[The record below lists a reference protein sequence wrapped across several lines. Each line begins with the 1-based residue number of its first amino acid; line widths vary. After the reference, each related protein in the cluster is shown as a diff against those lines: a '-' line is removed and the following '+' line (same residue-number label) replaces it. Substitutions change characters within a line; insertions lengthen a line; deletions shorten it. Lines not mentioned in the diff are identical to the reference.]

1 MGRGAEVPQNGQL
14 LEMFRSSTNS
24 TPVPHRRSLLAS
36 SVALLSLPLA
46 VGLIFPQLMI
56 LASFLVP
63 EVARGPMPSE
73 EITHQTISG
82 ISSVRSESRRGAICR
97 KVPAHLV
104 PPLSLAQATART
116 SAYPPRAF
124 DGHRISHDQLAPVL
138 C

>member
-1 MGRGAEVPQNGQL
+1 
-14 LEMFRSSTNS
+14 MFSPFAFNS
-24 TPVPHRRSLLAS
+24 TPVPRRRSLLAS

-46 VGLIFPQLMI
+46 VGLIFPQLVI
-56 LASFLVP
+56 LASVLMP

-73 EITHQTISG
+73 EITHQSVTG
-82 ISSVRSESRRGAICR
+82 EPSVRSVSRRGAICR
-97 KVPAHLV
+97 KIPAHMV
-104 PPLSLAQATART
+104 PPLSLAHATART

>member
-1 MGRGAEVPQNGQL
+1 MTG
-14 LEMFRSSTNS
+14 
-24 TPVPHRRSLLAS
+24 TPLHHLNDEHHRRSLRAS
-36 SVALLSLPLA
+36 TLMFFCIPL
-46 VGLIFPQLMI
+46 VLGLIFPQLSI
-56 LASFLVP
+56 AVSLIIP
-63 EVARGPMPSE
+63 EVVGARAPMPSE
-73 EITHQTISG
+73 EITHQSLSG
-82 ISSVRSESRRGAICR
+82 VPCVRAESRRGAICR

>member
-1 MGRGAEVPQNGQL
+1 M
-14 LEMFRSSTNS
+14 
-24 TPVPHRRSLLAS
+24 AS

-46 VGLIFPQLMI
+46 VGLIFPQLVI
-56 LASFLVP
+56 LASFLMP

-73 EITHQTISG
+73 EITHESVTG
-82 ISSVRSESRRGAICR
+82 IPSVRSASRRGAICR

-104 PPLSLAQATART
+104 PPLSMAHATART

-124 DGHRISHDQLAPVL
+124 DGHRISHDLLAPVL